1 MIERYESTINQ
12 CDTLTITEAYLKAYL
27 KTTIHLKHFQDKHTL
42 LKRDS
47 ADIIVINNSQYVNLT
62 RTNAQHA
69 CNLENV
75 T

>member
-1 MIERYESTINQ
+1 MKY
-12 CDTLTITEAYLKAYL
+12 
-27 KTTIHLKHFQDKHTL
+27 FQDKQTL

-69 CNLENV
+69 YNLENV